1 MLRVP
6 RFFVVAGLGRF
17 GRAVARTLV
26 EEGQSVLALD
36 VDPERVQALSH
47 VLPRVARCDC
57 TDVESL
63 RVLGVQGCDVA
74 VVAIGNSMEA
84 SILTTLAFKELGVR
98 RVIAKAVSDAH
109 GKALTRCGA
118 DRVVYPQ
125 RDMGVRVAHNLVSA
139 NVTEYVQLSPSHSMI
154 ELVAGPR
161 LAGKS
166 LRELAL
172 SQRYEVNVMAIQRGR
187 RTLVAPR
194 ADEVVQLGDI
204 LVLLGPDRGIR
215 ELEENA

>member
-1 MLRVP
+1 MA

-17 GRAVARTLV
+17 GRSVARTLV
-26 EEGQSVLALD
+26 EEGQAVLALD
-36 VDPERVQALSH
+36 IDHERVQEMAH

-57 TDVESL
+57 TDQESL

-84 SILTTLAFKELGVR
+84 SILSTLALKELGVR
-98 RVIAKAVSDAH
+98 RVIAKAVNDQH
-109 GKALTRCGA
+109 GKALVRCGA
-118 DRVVYPQ
+118 DRVVFPQ

-154 ELVAGPR
+154 ELVAGPG
-161 LAGKS
+161 LAGKT

-172 SQRYEVNVMAIQRGR
+172 SQQYQVNVMAIQRGR

-194 ADEVVQLGDI
+194 ADETLQLGDV
-204 LVLLGPDRGIR
+204 LVVLGPDEGIR
-215 ELEENA
+215 RLEEQV